1 MLEPLECEIILSP
14 EELDIF
20 LDSNERTTRIVVMI
34 QDQAPISIDPEH
46 DKNEILSW
54 VKDIWEEGTII
65 ILVP

>member
-14 EELDIF
+14 EELKIF
-20 LDSNERTTRIVVMI
+20 LNSDEKTTRIVVLI
-34 QDQAPISIDPEH
+34 PNDEPISIDPDH
-46 DKNEILSW
+46 DKNEIISW